1 MTQCVA
7 YLILTKSFVLISA
20 IQKMIQLG
28 SQITSTVF
36 VAKTVFVKYE
46 VLSAVLYVNVNIWLL
61 FPSALVKQFYFNYN
75 SLITSISFQIAFEK
89 QLKKISVALK
99 LLKIESSCTSRRT
112 LLYTFMHLETG
123 ESML

>member
-1 MTQCVA
+1 
-7 YLILTKSFVLISA
+7 
-20 IQKMIQLG
+20 MIQLG

-61 FPSALVKQFYFNYN
+61 FPFALVKQFYFNYN

-89 QLKKISVALK
+89 QFKKNP
-99 LLKIESSCTSRRT
+99 
-112 LLYTFMHLETG
+112 
-123 ESML
+123 